1 MTARTSAPPGKRNG
15 PGVGRPESVEQ
26 DEALAGG
33 KVRVSTLPPPADDR
47 PRCAVVGVYCEALWW
62 LRREPPGRTALCCRG
77 YWHDAEGW
85 AS

>member
-33 KVRVSTLPPPADDR
+33 RSASTLLRPADET
-47 PRCAVVGVYCEALWW
+47 A
-62 LRREPPGRTALCCRG
+62 EPCRLCPLPVCGYVDCRSR
-77 YWHDAEGW
+77 WSA
-85 AS
+85 